1 MATLQDLLSEKRYF
15 DIWILARYFYRIGEA
30 PIITDSVYDRM
41 TNLFKEKCYDELH
54 EYLDRTYDDDPIP
67 YDLLEEIGV
76 RPYVPVTKI
85 GRNDLFD
92 LLNEDKS
99 LSIDSIVNYRSAY
112 DFLMD
117 KVDNKLD
124 VVASLKM
131 DGVNVKSL
139 YQSGKFSLSLSR
151 GRTSNS
157 FDFTDQAAYVL
168 PAFINNDLPELRVT
182 GECFVVKEGL
192 EKLRAKYAQDKYKTS
207 KSAAISLLRVKHSIN
222 DYKDLRLKVFAAE
235 GLADTVIK
243 TFEILKSFGFDVVP
257 YLFIP
262 WDTIPKDY
270 DEFCIWLRD
279 AVFQQMHDA
288 QLAGDMPADGV
299 VLEVNN
305 YGWQDTISNQYSNR
319 QIACKFDFWAFES
332 YKAIV
337 KEIVIVQRRVTA
349 SVRVKIEPMQTNDAC
364 EAKIINIFN
373 PSILI
378 HNDIKV
384 GDFVYFERNSGAVNI
399 LIHGKRLDDLLKE

>member
-54 EYLDRTYDDDPIP
+54 AYLDRTYDDDPIP

-139 YQSGKFSLSLSR
+139 HQSGKFSLSLSR
-151 GRTSNS
+151 GRASNS

-262 WDTIPKDY
+262 WDTIPRDY

>member
-54 EYLDRTYDDDPIP
+54 AYLDRTYDDDPIP

-151 GRTSNS
+151 GRASNS

-270 DEFCIWLRD
+270 DEFCVWLRD

-399 LIHGKRLDDLLKE
+399 LIHGKR

>member
-54 EYLDRTYDDDPIP
+54 AYLDRTYDDDPIP

-85 GRNDLFD
+85 GRSDLFD

-151 GRTSNS
+151 GRASNS

-270 DEFCIWLRD
+270 DEFCVWLRD

>member
-54 EYLDRTYDDDPIP
+54 AYLDRTYDDDPIP

-151 GRTSNS
+151 GRASNS

-262 WDTIPKDY
+262 WGTIPKDY
-270 DEFCIWLRD
+270 DDFCIWLRD
-279 AVFQQMHDA
+279 AVFQQMHEA

>member
-54 EYLDRTYDDDPIP
+54 AYLDRTYDDDPIP

-151 GRTSNS
+151 GRASNS

-262 WDTIPKDY
+262 WNTIPKDY
-270 DEFCIWLRD
+270 DEFCVWLRD

>member
-54 EYLDRTYDDDPIP
+54 AYLDRTYDDDPIP

-151 GRTSNS
+151 GRASNS

>member
-54 EYLDRTYDDDPIP
+54 AYLDRTYDDDPIP

-99 LSIDSIVNYRSAY
+99 LSIDSVVNYRSAY

-151 GRTSNS
+151 GRASNS

-270 DEFCIWLRD
+270 DEFCVWLRD

>member
-54 EYLDRTYDDDPIP
+54 AYLDRTYDDDPIP

-124 VVASLKM
+124 VAASLKM

-151 GRTSNS
+151 GRASNS

-270 DEFCIWLRD
+270 DDFCIWLRD
-279 AVFQQMHDA
+279 AVFQQMHEA

>member
-54 EYLDRTYDDDPIP
+54 AYLDRTYDDDPIP

-151 GRTSNS
+151 GRASNS

-257 YLFIP
+257 YLFIS

-270 DEFCIWLRD
+270 DDFCIWLRD
-279 AVFQQMHDA
+279 AVFQQMHEA

>member
-54 EYLDRTYDDDPIP
+54 AYLDRTYDDDPIP

-151 GRTSNS
+151 GRASNS

-270 DEFCIWLRD
+270 DEFCVWLRE

>member
-54 EYLDRTYDDDPIP
+54 AYLDRTYDDDPIP
-67 YDLLEEIGV
+67 YDLLEENGE

-151 GRTSNS
+151 GRASNS

-262 WDTIPKDY
+262 WDTIPRDY

>member
-1 MATLQDLLSEKRYF
+1 MATLQDLLSEKRYS

-41 TNLFKEKCYDELH
+41 TNLFRENCYDELQA
-54 EYLDRTYDDDPIP
+54 YLDRTYDDDPIP

-76 RPYVPVTKI
+76 RPYVPVTKV

-151 GRTSNS
+151 GRASNS

-270 DEFCIWLRD
+270 DEFCIWLRN
-279 AVFQQMHDA
+279 AVFQQMYDA

>member
-54 EYLDRTYDDDPIP
+54 AYLDRTYDDDPIP
-67 YDLLEEIGV
+67 YELLEEIGV

-151 GRTSNS
+151 GRASNS

-270 DEFCIWLRD
+270 DEFCVWLRD

>member
-54 EYLDRTYDDDPIP
+54 AYLDRTYDDDPIP

-85 GRNDLFD
+85 GRNNLFD

-151 GRTSNS
+151 GRASNS

-270 DEFCIWLRD
+270 DDFCIWLRD
-279 AVFQQMHDA
+279 AVFQQMHEA

>member
-30 PIITDSVYDRM
+30 PIITDSIYDRM

-54 EYLDRTYDDDPIP
+54 AYLDRTYDDDPIP

-151 GRTSNS
+151 GRASNS

-270 DEFCIWLRD
+270 DEFCVWLRD

>member
-54 EYLDRTYDDDPIP
+54 AYLDRTYDDDPIP

-85 GRNDLFD
+85 GRSDLFD

-151 GRTSNS
+151 GRASNS

-262 WDTIPKDY
+262 WDTIPRDY
-270 DEFCIWLRD
+270 DEFCVWLRD

>member
-54 EYLDRTYDDDPIP
+54 AYLDRTYDDDPIP

-151 GRTSNS
+151 GRASNS

-270 DEFCIWLRD
+270 DEFCVWLRD

>member
-54 EYLDRTYDDDPIP
+54 AYLDRTYDDDPIP

-99 LSIDSIVNYRSAY
+99 LSIDSIINYRSAY

-151 GRTSNS
+151 GRASNS

-270 DEFCIWLRD
+270 DDFCIWLRD
-279 AVFQQMHDA
+279 AVFQQMHEA